1 MLRHVTPLQQVL
13 QTDVELTA
21 ADSRTVEVVTD
32 DEPLLGSDELVQYI
46 SELLAKKQ
54 WDGAGRSVDADDADV
69 QQ

>member
-54 WDGAGRSVDADDADV
+54 
-69 QQ
+69 